1 MHISTREE
9 RERERER
16 EREERERE
24 EREREERER
33 GERQRREREERERER
48 ARREREE
55 RESKN
60 ARKKT
65 TIISFYLYILDLLQ
79 PNNKHIYFLSAVM
92 SSRTAKCDLTT
103 TPSVC
108 DDFPTM
114 ADCTKHCQGES
125 YGDQIVKLAFS
136 LAVM

>member
-1 MHISTREE
+1 MKGRAYKYPRGE
-9 RERERER
+9 RERGERERRERRERER

-24 EREREERER
+24 REERV
-33 GERQRREREERERER
+33 
-48 ARREREE
+48 
-55 RESKN
+55 SKN

-136 LAVM
+136 LAVR